1 MLCIPRKP
9 HSEALHFPSQSHS
22 SQRLS
27 LPLSAALSLLF
38 VFSIF
43 LKPWDSLPLP
53 RPHPSP
59 PSFPLTMVKWQFGWS
74 SSPVRVG
81 PGLLTRE
88 IGEGVRDSAPQRGFF
103 YKVSCAFRVKG
114 MMFFPGVKLWLF
126 LIRLIV
132 FCHWLQNAANVFSLA
147 LELSW
152 LLIQKII
159 NFLITC
165 CIKSMTYSA
174 SVSSPP
180 WGHHM
185 SIFGFYSPF

>member
-132 FCHWLQNAANVFSLA
+132 FCLLPLPSKCCERF
-147 LELSW
+147 LSGLGVVLVINSKNYKFLDH
-152 LLIQKII
+152 LLYQKHD
-159 NFLITC
+159 L
-165 CIKSMTYSA
+165 
-174 SVSSPP
+174 
-180 WGHHM
+180 
-185 SIFGFYSPF
+185 